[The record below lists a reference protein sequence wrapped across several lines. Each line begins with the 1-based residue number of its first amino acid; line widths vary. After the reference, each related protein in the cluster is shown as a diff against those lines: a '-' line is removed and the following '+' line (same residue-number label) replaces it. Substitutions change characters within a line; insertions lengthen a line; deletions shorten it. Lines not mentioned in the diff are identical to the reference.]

1 MSPGSDPTDR
11 AVDTIA
17 ADSSLAAQS
26 IIGRSSF
33 SVQAM
38 QHGGSDRHLPAT
50 RQNIEL
56 VGKLQVNT
64 PAQYRYN
71 PATGLQ
77 DSSQPAVVP
86 EQIADLAVYKSYA
99 YLNSWDEPSC
109 KRGGIFVG
117 RHLQPG
123 GAAAAGL
130 HPGAAGQLPRRGRAR
145 HHARQP
151 SFRGD
156 LLAVNNEPYTHRVRP
171 GRRPPAA
178 STSTT

>member
-1 MSPGSDPTDR
+1 MGEQRSSPPVSPGSDPTDR

-71 PATGLQ
+71 PATGCRTPR
-77 DSSQPAVVP
+77 SRRSC
-86 EQIADLAVYKSYA
+86 
-99 YLNSWDEPSC
+99 PS
-109 KRGGIFVG
+109 RS
-117 RHLQPG
+117 PTS
-123 GAAAAGL
+123 
-130 HPGAAGQLPRRGRAR
+130 PSTRATR
-145 HHARQP
+145 
-151 SFRGD
+151 
-156 LLAVNNEPYTHRVRP
+156 T
-171 GRRPPAA
+171 
-178 STSTT
+178 